1 LYAVVDI
8 ETTGSYASANGITE
22 IAIYISDGTR
32 ITDTYSTLVNP
43 NQPIPHYI
51 QAMTGITDEM
61 VSKAPAFEKVAK
73 KVYKL
78 LNDKIFI
85 AHNVNFDYSFVK
97 SHLEAH
103 GFSFNT
109 KKLCTV
115 RLGRKIFPGLNSYSL
130 GNFCQAMGISNSAR
144 HRATGDAEA
153 TTHLF
158 HMMVKNDKEN
168 HIEKSLQRNSKEQHL
183 PPNVAKKD
191 FDKLPSTPGV
201 YYFHNEKGKIIYVG
215 KARNIRNRV
224 SNHFSGDMQ
233 GRQKQNFIKHTY
245 AISFQPTATELM
257 AHILESTEIKKLWP
271 AYNYSQKRWE
281 DVYGLFSF
289 EDQNGYLRIAIEKNK
304 KNLRP
309 HHTFHYLVDGHA
321 IIRKLV
327 KEYNLCPKLC
337 FMQADNIPC
346 EGLKDETCHGACKK
360 SEAPIHYNNRV
371 QIALASLGNRSSFI
385 IVDDGLHDE
394 EKSCILV
401 ENGSFKGMGYISTSI
416 QVTDPTL
423 IRDYIR
429 PYRENQFIRNIVLGY
444 AARYPH
450 KVIAFENQPVN
461 TER

>member
-1 LYAVVDI
+1 LYAIVDI

-22 IAIYISDGTR
+22 IAIYISDGKT

-43 NQPIPHYI
+43 NQPIPSYI
-51 QAMTGITDEM
+51 QAMTGITNEM
-61 VSKAPAFEKVAK
+61 VAKAPSFEKVAK

-78 LNDKIFI
+78 LSDKIFI

-115 RLGRKIFPGLNSYSL
+115 RLGRKIFPGLTSYSL
-130 GNFCQAMGISNSAR
+130 GNFCQAMGISNNAR

-158 HMMVKNDKEN
+158 HMMVENDKEN

-224 SNHFSGDMQ
+224 SSHFSGDMQ
-233 GRQKQNFIKHTY
+233 GRQKQNFIKHTH

-271 AYNYSQKRWE
+271 IYNYSQKRWE

-289 EDQNGYLRIAIEKNK
+289 ADQNGYLRIAIEKNK
-304 KNLRP
+304 KNLRA

-337 FMQADNIPC
+337 FMQADSIPC
-346 EGLKDETCHGACKK
+346 EGIKDETCHGACEKT
-360 SEAPIHYNNRV
+360 EATAHYNKRV
-371 QIALASLGNRSSFI
+371 TKALASLGNQSSFI

-401 ENGSFKGMGYISTSI
+401 ENGSFKGMGYVSSSVQIN
-416 QVTDPTL
+416 DPSL
-423 IRDYIR
+423 LKDYIR

-450 KVIAFENQPVN
+450 KVIVFEPVN
-461 TER
+461 TEG